1 MSQEMINFIQKVCEA
16 DKVIEGEI
24 IQSLWSGYGVIQRAD
39 LCGMQS
45 PSGDTDVPVVIKHI
59 DLSQVRENRRG
70 WGSDLS
76 HQRKI
81 RSYQVEKSFYEL
93 LASRCEKR
101 CTVPR
106 LIAAEET
113 ENGSGWIIILSD
125 LNSDGFIARKDH
137 ATLHD
142 MHACLNWLANFHA
155 VFLGIDDHNLW
166 PTGTYWHLETRPDEF
181 NAMPNGR
188 LKKAATAIDQRLNNA
203 RFKTLVHG
211 DAKLANFCF
220 TRGQP
225 TSVAAVDF
233 QYVGGGC
240 GIKDVAYFIS
250 SCLSDRDAER
260 MQKQLL
266 AFYFDQLQQA
276 ITARSA
282 AVDFAELESEWR
294 ALYAYAWADFC
305 RFLTGWSPGHWK
317 LNSYTDAITERV
329 LDELD
334 ERSSE

>member
-1 MSQEMINFIQKVCEA
+1 MQSLEEFVQTITCTERVELR
-16 DKVIEGEI
+16 DV
-24 IQSLWSGYGVIQRAD
+24 IQSLWSGYGVIQRALLHGLPVD
-39 LCGMQS
+39 GT
-45 PSGDTDVPVVIKHI
+45 TDPLPVVIKHI

-70 WGSDLS
+70 WGSNLS
-76 HQRKI
+76 HQRKV
-81 RSYQVEKSFYEL
+81 RSYQVEKFFYERF
-93 LASRCEKR
+93 AHRCDKQ
-101 CTVPR
+101 CKVPR

-113 ENGSGWIIILSD
+113 ENASGWIIILSD
-125 LNSDGFIARKDH
+125 LNSYGFDARKDH
-137 ATLHD
+137 ATLND
-142 MHACLNWLANFHA
+142 MRACLNWLANFHA
-155 VFLGIDDHNLW
+155 EFLGIDDHNLW
-166 PTGTYWHLETRPDEF
+166 PTGTYWHLETRPDEY

-260 MQKQLL
+260 MQDQLL

>member
-1 MSQEMINFIQKVCEA
+1 MKSLEKFVQTITGSQRVQLLDV
-16 DKVIEGEI
+16 
-24 IQSLWSGYGVIQRAD
+24 IQSLWSGYGVIQRA
-39 LCGMQS
+39 LLHGSQQS
-45 PSGDTDVPVVIKHI
+45 GSIDPLPVVIKHI

-93 LASRCEKR
+93 LAARCEER

-113 ENGSGWIIILSD
+113 ENASGWIIILSD
-125 LNSDGFIARKDH
+125 LNSYGFDARKDH
-137 ATLHD
+137 ATLKD

-155 VFLGIDDHNLW
+155 EFLGIDHHNLW
-166 PTGTYWHLETRPDEF
+166 PTGTYWHLETRPDEY
-181 NAMPNGR
+181 NAMPNGG
-188 LKKAATAIDQRLNNA
+188 LKRAATAIDQRLNNA

-220 TRGQP
+220 TDGQP

-260 MQKQLL
+260 MQEQLL

>member
-1 MSQEMINFIQKVCEA
+1 MKSLEKFVQTITGSQRVQLLDV
-16 DKVIEGEI
+16 
-24 IQSLWSGYGVIQRAD
+24 IQSLWSGYGVIQRALLHGNQHGGTID
-39 LCGMQS
+39 PL
-45 PSGDTDVPVVIKHI
+45 PVVIKHI

-76 HQRKI
+76 HQRKV

-113 ENGSGWIIILSD
+113 EIASGWIIILSD
-125 LNSDGFIARKDH
+125 LDSDGYSTRKDH
-137 ATLHD
+137 ATLRD
-142 MHACLNWLANFHA
+142 MEACLTWLANFHA
-155 VFLGIDDHNLW
+155 EFLGIDDHNLW
-166 PTGTYWHLETRPDEF
+166 PTGTYWHLETRPDEY

-220 TRGQP
+220 TGGQP